1 MNNITGMAVFNAT
14 LAGKRIE
21 LTKELLPTAAVMG
34 YLLNPADQM
43 SAIES
48 KGALVSAR
56 ALGIELKVLNAS
68 SEDGLNFLK
77 VTRSPRYGCL
87 AR

>member
-34 YLLNPADQM
+34 KKSLNV
-43 SAIES
+43 
-48 KGALVSAR
+48 G
-56 ALGIELKVLNAS
+56 S
-68 SEDGLNFLK
+68 SRFWIG
-77 VTRSPRYGCL
+77 
-87 AR
+87 